1 MPPDSQA
8 IVLTTIVTNMQVH
21 GLSDYCPPGGPAEA
35 TKSGGGRHS
44 TDTPLPDPEPGRQ
57 VESASGS
64 NVPLA
69 APPKVRVRA

>member
-1 MPPDSQA
+1 MGY
-8 IVLTTIVTNMQVH
+8 LTTAHLGALQRLPN
-21 GLSDYCPPGGPAEA
+21 L
-35 TKSGGGRHS
+35 GGGRHS

-69 APPKVRVRA
+69 APPESESACMRV